1 MRACRSRSVPG
12 WLPASTTDSLL
23 RSLSLSL
30 SLFVVEE
37 EGYLYRTAAT
47 LTWSTPTNGPTCG
60 TMGTPQQVRDYR
72 ECAPKAVS
80 CTALYLFVC
89 FFSSFF
95 FSFFFVSFFLSFP
108 LNSNG
113 SRESTRGSD
122 PGVSFIENFSSIK
135 FRGSRARCLRSGVL
149 SSSDNTM
156 EYGFL
161 YNNRYFH
168 KLVYYS
174 SLSLIGS
181 IMKRGVKGARFLR
194 SIRTRTLDRVN

>member
-23 RSLSLSL
+23 RSLSLF
-30 SLFVVEE
+30 LFSVLEE

-89 FFSSFF
+89 FFSF
-95 FSFFFVSFFLSFP
+95 FSFFFVSFRFFFFP

-122 PGVSFIENFSSIK
+122 PGASFIENFSSIK
-135 FRGSRARCLRSGVL
+135 FRGSCAPFVWTCSSRSGVL
-149 SSSDNTM
+149 SSSIIRWNTLDF
-156 EYGFL
+156 YIIIVTFTNCSILLVFL
-161 YNNRYFH
+161 CF
-168 KLVYYS
+168 
-174 SLSLIGS
+174 IGS
-181 IMKRGVKGARFLR
+181 SR
-194 SIRTRTLDRVN
+194 